1 VRVRSGRFA
10 GQSRISKCGRGLLR
24 WARSH
29 AAMGLVRTV
38 GGRTRFA
45 ALKAKRRGDCS
56 AGFKA
61 IAALAA
67 KQLRVG

>member
-1 VRVRSGRFA
+1 
-10 GQSRISKCGRGLLR
+10 
-24 WARSH
+24 
-29 AAMGLVRTV
+29 MGLVRTV